1 VNRTLQQHGKPSG
14 EQFMTKILYVI
25 NPAAFGGQG
34 SDVWDRFQSQWPYR
48 LDPQDILITK
58 RAGDAREIAA
68 SSKGYDVLAAVGG
81 DGTAGEILSGILE
94 HQESRPKLAII
105 PGGTGNDIA
114 RNAGI
119 FSVEDAVAALRGNHT
134 RTFDL
139 FRVDCHVDGRAAHRY
154 AFLGGNVGLS
164 ARAFSM
170 LKPWMKRFLGPKG
183 AYYLCM
189 VLGII
194 AYRPRHMTARWA
206 DQAYSGRTW
215 TIIVGNVERA
225 AGGSMCIA
233 PGARTD
239 DGELNVTIVTSQ
251 SKMKILRKMPKIA
264 TGSHVD
270 EPFVSYFPVKKIDVD
285 SDPPAGLEI
294 DGDIF
299 GTTPATFT
307 VCPRAVQILS
317 PESSKNKTV

>member
-1 VNRTLQQHGKPSG
+1 
-14 EQFMTKILYVI
+14 MYII

-34 SDVWDRFQSQWPYR
+34 SNAWSKFQSQWLGR
-48 LDPQDILITK
+48 LDAEDIFITK
-58 RAGDAREIAA
+58 RAGDAREIAM
-68 SSKGYDVLAAVGG
+68 SSRDYEILAAVGG
-81 DGTAGEILSGILE
+81 DGTAGEILSGIME
-94 HQESRPKLAII
+94 HRDTRPKLAII

-119 FSVEDAVAALRGNHT
+119 FSVEDSVAALLGKHT
-134 RTFDL
+134 QTFDL
-139 FRVDCHVDGRAAHRY
+139 LRVDCQVDGRSAYRY

-183 AYYLCM
+183 AYHFCM
-189 VLGII
+189 ILGII
-194 AYRPRHMTARWA
+194 AYRPPHMTVRWA
-206 DQAYSGRTW
+206 DQVYSGRTW
-215 TIIVGNVERA
+215 TVIVGNVERA
-225 AGGSMCIA
+225 AGDSMCIA
-233 PGARTD
+233 PGARTG
-239 DGELNVTIVTSQ
+239 DGELNVTIVAYQ
-251 SKMKILRKMPKIA
+251 SKTKILCKMSKIA
-264 TGSHVD
+264 TGAHID

-317 PESSKNKTV
+317 PK